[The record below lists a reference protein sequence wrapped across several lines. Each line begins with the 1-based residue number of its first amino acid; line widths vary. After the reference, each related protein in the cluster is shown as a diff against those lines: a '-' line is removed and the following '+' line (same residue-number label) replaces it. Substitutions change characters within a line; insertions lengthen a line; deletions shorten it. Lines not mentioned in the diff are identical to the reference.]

1 MLTLPGQCCPMR
13 ILGDFQAI
21 SHQYSDK
28 TRASPLSAYGA
39 ICIMMRVN
47 ESIYYILKGTGF
59 PLEERQILGI
69 HGLLPPTL
77 GNQELQAQRVMRQLS
92 SKDSDL
98 HKYLDLMALLQR
110 NERLFYRLLM
120 DNLVNLMPIVYTPTV
135 GKACQKYGE
144 IFTSP
149 K

>member
-1 MLTLPGQCCPMR
+1 M
-13 ILGDFQAI
+13 
-21 SHQYSDK
+21 
-28 TRASPLSAYGA
+28 
-39 ICIMMRVN
+39 
-47 ESIYYILKGTGF
+47 KGTGF

-77 GNQELQAQRVMRQLS
+77 GNQELQAQRIMLQLS
-92 SKDSDL
+92 RKESDL

-110 NERLFYRLLM
+110 NERLFYRVLM
-120 DNLVNLMPIVYTPTV
+120 DNLVELMPVVYTPTV

-149 K
+149 KYVSCKIIFFWMLLCVQICTISYVVMLRHVVGLI